1 MIKSL
6 IKSVSELKSGCTRTG
21 KKYIRKSSSECK
33 IRLQSSSG
41 NISLS
46 SGSRSEFSQRKK
58 DLIQHFGKD
67 TIKILGTGSFGIVY
81 LLVRDG
87 RHKYVVKEM
96 ALPSDYHK
104 QLVMREIQILDRLH
118 KNCNPYLLC
127 LESWKIKSE
136 DTPTGKKKFVLTVF
150 DYIENSEEL
159 YAYSKKSPIQSS
171 DLKKIIKNLA
181 LGLNLIHSMGVVHRD
196 IKAENILIEKDN
208 LNTRY
213 IDFGLACEE
222 KDGDCIHNRVGTPL
236 FISPDLMTTSAM
248 KYTWEQLLAGDV
260 WALGVTI
267 VDIIDGEKVDSFY
280 DILTGIG
287 GEPNKIRPKVGK
299 ILNDVEMP
307 SLLREMLRKML
318 EPDYRNRITP
328 IHLLLD
334 PYLTR

>member
-1 MIKSL
+1 MK
-6 IKSVSELKSGCTRTG
+6 
-21 KKYIRKSSSECK
+21 
-33 IRLQSSSG
+33 
-41 NISLS
+41 
-46 SGSRSEFSQRKK
+46 KK

-136 DTPTGKKKFVLTVF
+136 DTPSGKKKFVLTVF

-307 SLLREMLRKML
+307 SLLRDMLRKML